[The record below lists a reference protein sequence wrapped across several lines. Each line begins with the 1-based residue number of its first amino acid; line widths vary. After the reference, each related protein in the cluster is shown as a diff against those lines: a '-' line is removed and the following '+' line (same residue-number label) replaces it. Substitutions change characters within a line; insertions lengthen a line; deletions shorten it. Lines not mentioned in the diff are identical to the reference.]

1 MIPAGWKKEPLGNWI
16 EEFREKSTVNDQH
29 PVLTSSRNGLIL
41 QSEYYG
47 EAGRITSRD
56 NIGFHVVPPMHITYR
71 SRSDDGLFFFNRNE
85 TGITG
90 IVSHYYPVFRF
101 RGSDT
106 FFLAML
112 EHIRNRI
119 GDYAVGS
126 SQRVLSLNALRS
138 VEAIIPPVNEQGR
151 IAEILSTWDR
161 AIEATEKL
169 IANSQAQKKALMQQL
184 LTGKKRLPGF
194 SGVWRT
200 TTLAMV
206 ADVIVSNVDKKSVE
220 GESRVRLCNYTDVY
234 SRDKIE
240 RDQDFMVATATPAQI
255 EKFALKVDDV
265 IITKDSETPSDIAIP
280 SVVASTASDLLCGY
294 HLAILRPMEDCSGPF
309 LYYLLQEPAAR
320 SYFATR
326 ANGATRFGLTLSAI
340 EEAPLALP
348 SAAEQKRIADV
359 LDGEAL
365 RARALTAS
373 LAALKTQKS
382 ALMQQLLTG
391 KRRVKLPSAQEEAA

>member
-56 NIGFHVVPPMHITYR
+56 NVGFHVVPPMHITYR

-101 RGSDT
+101 RGNDT
-106 FFLAML
+106 FFLALL
-112 EHIRNRI
+112 EQIRNRI

-126 SQRVLSLNALRS
+126 SQRVLSLNVLRS
-138 VEAIIPPVNEQGR
+138 VEAIIPPVEEQRR
-151 IAEILSTWDR
+151 IAEVLSTWDR
-161 AIEATEKL
+161 AIKATEKL

-194 SGVWRT
+194 SGEWRT
-200 TTLAMV
+200 TTLGTLGEFIKGTGISRSDLVEHGLAAIRYGEIYTLHHYIVESFGSFIPREV
-206 ADVIVSNVDKKSVE
+206 AAQSTRLTVGDILFTCS
-220 GESRVRLCNYTDVY
+220 GETAEEIGKCVAFLSREEAYAGGDTIILRNHQQSPEFLGY
-234 SRDKIE
+234 
-240 RDQDFMVATATPAQI
+240 
-255 EKFALKVDDV
+255 ALNSMPVCIQKA
-265 IITKDSETPSDIAIP
+265 KLGQGN
-280 SVVASTASDLLCGY
+280 SVVHINARNLAAIAVDL
-294 HLAILRPMEDCSGPF
+294 PP
-309 LYYLLQEPAAR
+309 P
-320 SYFATR
+320 
-326 ANGATRFGLTLSAI
+326 N
-340 EEAPLALP
+340 
-348 SAAEQKRIADV
+348 EQKAIASILCDMRRGIARLQSKLAV
-359 LDGEAL
+359 LRTE
-365 RARALTAS
+365 
-373 LAALKTQKS
+373 KS